1 MSGTILEGFNSLI
14 PYLFGQKED
23 KANNKEAMQGF
34 FPWLITPMG
43 EGKNAASPLQLG
55 MTGLGLFMQNKQAGE
70 QLEEARRQFDYQKAL
85 TGANFQNQATG
96 WGDKALFH
104 TLAAQGFSQN
114 LGNQVAANY
123 NAGFN
128 QLNAAGNRIGIN
140 NVVGEQQNQLQKYNT
155 LVA

>member
-1 MSGTILEGFNSLI
+1 MLDAIIKGFNAIDPL
-14 PYLFGQKED
+14 LFGRKED
-23 KANNKEAMQGF
+23 KDNKVEAMQGF

-55 MTGLGLFMQNKQAGE
+55 MSGLGLFMQNKQAAE
-70 QLEEARRQFDYQKAL
+70 QLDEARRQFDYQKAL